1 MNPISIPPIAM
12 ATLVFY
18 VGFYHFLIYRR
29 QKENRE
35 NLTFALTCFT
45 VGLYAFC
52 CAGLYNVSSP
62 EVGVEWQR
70 LQGSVLAIFCISL
83 LWFINDYTGHTNKK
97 IVIGFTVYYIFA
109 ALTGLLIRS
118 DLTWSSVP
126 SIKEVWLPFGYNIIY
141 NEMEPGTLI
150 SFQSIVGLFYF
161 IYIIT
166 VGIRFYRSGNK
177 KKGSPLLIAIAI
189 LCAGLINDTS
199 ISSGLYDFIYM
210 LEYSYIGMIL
220 VFTFF
225 LTTKVIKAGEIKTAL
240 RQSEESYRLI
250 AENVSDVIWTMDMN
264 LKSIYVSPSIY
275 QQRGYTVKEA
285 MEKPL
290 NEMVLPESLKKTLNL
305 FAEKL
310 KCIESGDPEGW
321 EPVIFEIEQYCKD
334 GTIMWTSNNA
344 RILIGPDKQ
353 PTSILGVTRD
363 ITDRV
368 LAEYEVKE
376 SETKYRNLYSNAQVG
391 LARTSFRTGKIL
403 TCNDKMAQIFNYES
417 TDDFINE
424 FVFSENYVNPDLRE
438 SLINKM
444 KKTEFLNNVEA
455 EFYGKD
461 KSKIWARFD
470 IRSYYDKGYMED
482 VVVDMTELRI
492 REEALQESQNRFR
505 DISLSMADWIWE
517 TDKEIKFTYLSQSIK
532 DVLGYSPEELIGKT
546 PFDIMP
552 EEESNRIKL
561 IANKIVSRSEHIK
574 DLENWN
580 IHKDGQKLF
589 MLTNGIPIL
598 DNEGKTQGYR
608 GVNRNITTQ
617 RKLETQLQQAQ
628 KMESIGTLAGGIAHD
643 FNNILFPILGHAEM
657 LLTDIPEDSPFRNDM
672 KAIHVSALRAKD
684 LVKQIL
690 TFSRQDA
697 NELKLMKIQ
706 PIVKE
711 ALKLIRSTIPTTIEI
726 KQDINADCGA
736 IKADPTQIHQIV
748 MNLTTNAYHAMEET
762 GGELK
767 VSLKQIKLEPLD
779 LMYPKM
785 APGVYACLIVADTG
799 AGMDKNVTD
808 KIFDPFFTTKAIGK
822 GTGMGLSV
830 VHGIV
835 TSLEGAIQ
843 VYSEQGKGTKF
854 HVYFPIEK
862 NSLKK
867 LATHSKTQ
875 IQGGTEQILL
885 VDDEEAILTMEKQ
898 MLERLGYQVT
908 SRVSSLEALE
918 AFRANPGRFDIVIT
932 DMAMPNMAGD
942 KLSDELTKI
951 RTDIPVLLCT
961 GFSETMSEEKA
972 TSLGI
977 KGFIFKPIV
986 MQDFAQKIRE
996 VLNKNKSDEAN

>member
-240 RQSEESYRLI
+240 R
-250 AENVSDVIWTMDMN
+250 
-264 LKSIYVSPSIY
+264 
-275 QQRGYTVKEA
+275 
-285 MEKPL
+285 
-290 NEMVLPESLKKTLNL
+290 
-305 FAEKL
+305 
-310 KCIESGDPEGW
+310 
-321 EPVIFEIEQYCKD
+321 
-334 GTIMWTSNNA
+334 
-344 RILIGPDKQ
+344 
-353 PTSILGVTRD
+353 
-363 ITDRV
+363 
-368 LAEYEVKE
+368 E
-376 SETKYRNLYSNAQVG
+376 SE
-391 LARTSFRTGKIL
+391 
-403 TCNDKMAQIFNYES
+403 
-417 TDDFINE
+417 
-424 FVFSENYVNPDLRE
+424 
-438 SLINKM
+438 
-444 KKTEFLNNVEA
+444 
-455 EFYGKD
+455 
-461 KSKIWARFD
+461 
-470 IRSYYDKGYMED
+470 
-482 VVVDMTELRI
+482 
-492 REEALQESQNRFR
+492 NRFR

-517 TDKEIKFTYLSQSIK
+517 TDGEAKFTYISQSIK
-532 DVLGYSPEELIGKT
+532 DVLGYTPEELIGKT
-546 PFDIMP
+546 PFDFMP
-552 EEESNRIKL
+552 EDESVRVKE
-561 IANKIVSRSEHIK
+561 IVSKIISKSENIK

-580 IHKDGQKLF
+580 IDKEGHRFF
-589 MLTNGIPIL
+589 MLTSGIPIL
-598 DNEGKTQGYR
+598 DSEGKTQGYR
-608 GVNRNITTQ
+608 GVNKNITTQ
-617 RKLETQLQQAQ
+617 RKLETQLQQSQ

-643 FNNILFPILGHAEM
+643 FNNILFPIVGYSEM
-657 LLTDIPEDSPFRNDM
+657 LLEDISEESPYRDSLN
-672 KAIHVSALRAKD
+672 KIYKSSLRAKD
-684 LVKQIL
+684 LVNQIL
-690 TFSRQDA
+690 TFSRQET
-697 NELKLMKIQ
+697 NELKLIKVQSI
-706 PIVKE
+706 IKD
-711 ALKLIRSTIPTTIEI
+711 ALKLMRSTIPTTIKI
-726 KQDINADCGA
+726 KSYIKTDCRA

-748 MNLTTNAYHAMEET
+748 MNLTTNAYHAMEEN

-767 VSLKQIKLEPLD
+767 VNFKEIELGEQDLTDLELK
-779 LMYPKM
+779 
-785 APGVYACLIVADTG
+785 PGIYNCLIVADTG
-799 AGMDKNVTD
+799 VGMDKDLTD
-808 KIFDPFFTTKAIGK
+808 KIFDPFFTTKKQGK

-835 TSLEGAIQ
+835 KNMDGAIH
-843 VYSEQGKGTKF
+843 VYSEPGKGTEF
-854 HVYFPIEK
+854 HVYLPLGDPEK
-862 NSLKK
+862 KQQETNVGMS
-867 LATHSKTQ
+867 
-875 IQGGTEQILL
+875 IQGGTEHILL
-885 VDDEEAILTMEKQ
+885 VDDEEVILTMGTKI
-898 MLERLGYQVT
+898 LERLGYQVT
-908 SRVSSLEALE
+908 FFTQSIEALE
-918 AFRANPGRFDIVIT
+918 AFSANPDGFDLIIT
-932 DMAMPNMAGD
+932 DMTMPNLSGD
-942 KLSDELTKI
+942 KLSTELIKI
-951 RTDIPVLLCT
+951 RSDIPILLCT
-961 GFSETMSEEKA
+961 GFSENISERKA
-972 TSLGI
+972 AALGI
-977 KGFIFKPIV
+977 KGFLFKPII
-986 MQDFAQKIRE
+986 MKELAQKIRE
-996 VLNKNKSDEAN
+996 VLDGYKVLK

>member
-1 MNPISIPPIAM
+1 LRKNMYNLLSFKFIFINVILGLFFGLVAANDQGLKTPIEISQLNFKLTPIEKTWLKNHQSIKIGGPRSFPPFHYFEKNGDLKGISADYIIMIMDQLGVTVEVQKDLPWPEVLKKARSGEIDLIPCIAKTSEREAFLSFSSPYLSFPLVIISRKDSFFIGGIEDLHDKKLAIINKVSTNEWLKRDGIQFFPYYVDSPLKGLESVSLGQADARIENLAAATYLIQKNGLTNLKVAAPTPYGNYDLHMAVGKGSLELLSIINKSLETIPPEKHMQIRNKLLSVRFEYGINKAYIAKWIFGITGVAILIIGFVLFWNRRLKTEVTYQKKIEENLLKSENRLQ
-12 ATLVFY
+12 ATLDATPFPVA
-18 VGFYHFLIYRR
+18 VVDDQDDKI
-29 QKENRE
+29 
-35 NLTFALTCFT
+35 
-45 VGLYAFC
+45 LYWSRSASILF
-52 CAGLYNVSSP
+52 
-62 EVGVEWQR
+62 
-70 LQGSVLAIFCISL
+70 
-83 LWFINDYTGHTNKK
+83 GHTAPTVSEWYK
-97 IVIGFTVYYIFA
+97 IAYPDSDYRNERIKHWKPYLEIARESKLPVN
-109 ALTGLLIRS
+109 TG
-118 DLTWSSVP
+118 
-126 SIKEVWLPFGYNIIY
+126 EC
-141 NEMEPGTLI
+141 EI
-150 SFQSIVGLFYF
+150 S
-161 IYIIT
+161 
-166 VGIRFYRSGNK
+166 
-177 KKGSPLLIAIAI
+177 
-189 LCAGLINDTS
+189 
-199 ISSGLYDFIYM
+199 
-210 LEYSYIGMIL
+210 
-220 VFTFF
+220 
-225 LTTKVIKAGEIKTAL
+225 
-240 RQSEESYRLI
+240 
-250 AENVSDVIWTMDMN
+250 
-264 LKSIYVSPSIY
+264 
-275 QQRGYTVKEA
+275 
-285 MEKPL
+285 
-290 NEMVLPESLKKTLNL
+290 
-305 FAEKL
+305 
-310 KCIESGDPEGW
+310 
-321 EPVIFEIEQYCKD
+321 CKD
-334 GTIMWTSNNA
+334 GTICTCELYATFIPENIVITFN
-344 RILIGPDKQ
+344 
-353 PTSILGVTRD
+353 D
-363 ITDRV
+363 ITEPKQAIEALRKSEENYKA
-368 LAEYEVKE
+368 LAENPNSIVMRFDPKGNILFVNQYACQLFGYSFKE
-376 SETKYRNLYSNAQVG
+376 MM
-391 LARTSFRTGKIL
+391 GK
-403 TCNDKMAQIFNYES
+403 KS
-417 TDDFINE
+417 TDLIHPEIQDDGQRAE
-424 FVFSENYVNPDLRE
+424 DLFA
-438 SLINKM
+438 N
-444 KKTEFLNNVEA
+444 FLNHPERFQTNENVNLTKD
-455 EFYGKD
+455 GKRLWI
-461 KSKIWARFD
+461 SWANTPTYDESGQLTGLICTGFD
-470 IRSYYDKGYMED
+470 
-482 VVVDMTELRI
+482 T
-492 REEALQESQNRFR
+492 
-505 DISLSMADWIWE
+505 
-517 TDKEIKFTYLSQSIK
+517 TDKKHMEK
-532 DVLGYSPEELIGKT
+532 
-546 PFDIMP
+546 
-552 EEESNRIKL
+552 
-561 IANKIVSRSEHIK
+561 
-574 DLENWN
+574 
-580 IHKDGQKLF
+580 
-589 MLTNGIPIL
+589 
-598 DNEGKTQGYR
+598 
-608 GVNRNITTQ
+608 
-617 RKLETQLQQAQ
+617 QLQQAQ

-657 LLTDIPEDSPFRNDM
+657 LLTDIPEDGPFRDEI
-672 KAIHVSALRAKD
+672 KAIHTSALRAKD